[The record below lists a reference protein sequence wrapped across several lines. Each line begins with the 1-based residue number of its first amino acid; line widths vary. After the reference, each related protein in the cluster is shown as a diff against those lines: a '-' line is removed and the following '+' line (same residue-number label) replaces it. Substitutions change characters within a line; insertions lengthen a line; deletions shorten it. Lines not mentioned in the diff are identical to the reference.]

1 MGDNEGVT
9 AIGFRGGARGEG
21 TDAWILAGR
30 MLQRWKVLDA
40 SGQKVGIGF
49 ALFWPL
55 IGSSSGTARS
65 GTSLLARCS
74 MISKG
79 LQPTLSSFWIS

>member
-30 MLQRWKVLDA
+30 MLQRWKVLEA
-40 SGQKVGIGF
+40 SGQKVSDR
-49 ALFWPL
+49 L
-55 IGSSSGTARS
+55 
-65 GTSLLARCS
+65 TSLHY
-74 MISKG
+74 
-79 LQPTLSSFWIS
+79 